1 MNRIEF
7 IKTLSSQLSYIM
19 RPEEVRELVDYYD
32 EMILDLMEEGMTEEK
47 AVSQLDT
54 PEQIID
60 SVKGTPLEWNLP
72 ISKKFSPYLVIL
84 LILGFPLW
92 GSLGLAGILL
102 VFSLYV
108 VIWCI
113 PVITGALAFA
123 GVAGGLA
130 STILSPLALMDGF
143 HIGLTQLGIGLMLF
157 GAGLLITLITISI
170 SKRFVRY
177 SQKTT
182 NYFKEKIFHQRGA
195 FSL

>member
-7 IKTLSSQLSYIM
+7 IKTLSSHLSYVM

-32 EMILDLMEEGMTEEK
+32 EMILDLMEEGMTEEQ

-60 SVKGTPLEWNLP
+60 SVKGTPLEWDLP
-72 ISKKFSPYLVIL
+72 VSKKFSPYLVML

-113 PVITGALAFA
+113 PVMTGALAFA

-143 HIGLTQLGIGLMLF
+143 HIGFTQLGIGLMLF

-182 NYFKEKIFHQRGA
+182 NYFKEKVFHKRGA
-195 FSL
+195 ISL